1 MQLRSP
7 AATKA
12 PADSSRVQV
21 KVYELSQLALKF
33 ERHLLSEAR
42 AALPPCAS
50 LPGLTCFR
58 CPQIID
64 FQILSDDYSKL
75 VFACAD
81 RSLTFHAR
89 FGGYVSTRLPKAPR
103 SVAYHAPSADVLAV
117 GSASEVYRC
126 AGADAC
132 AARCARIAAAA
143 CLVPLFAVDTARS
156 RSQAE
161 PGDRTLSN
169 TAAVRLS
176 GAECGA
182 REPRAWAAGSRRRG
196 RRTGV
201 L

>member
-1 MQLRSP
+1 MHLRAP

-12 PADSSRVQV
+12 PADCLRVQV

-58 CPQIID
+58 CRQIID

-126 AGADAC
+126 AAAAAC
-132 AARCARIAAAA
+132 AARCARLAAAA
-143 CLVPLFAVDTARS
+143 CLVPLLAVDTARS

-161 PGDRTLSN
+161 PGDRPLSN

-176 GAECGA
+176 GPECGA
-182 REPRAWAAGSRRRG
+182 REPRARAAGSRR
-196 RRTGV
+196 
-201 L
+201 